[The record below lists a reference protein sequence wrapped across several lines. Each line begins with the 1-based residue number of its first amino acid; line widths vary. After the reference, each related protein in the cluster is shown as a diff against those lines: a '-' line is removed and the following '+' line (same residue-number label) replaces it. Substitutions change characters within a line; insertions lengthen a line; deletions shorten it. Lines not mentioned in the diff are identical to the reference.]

1 MNRKLLVIIALI
13 AIALIVAYRSQGWK
27 FDWALFFSSFKNVH
41 LGWLFA
47 SILATIA
54 TYFLRAVRWKVLLKP
69 VKQIHMDSLLSAT
82 LLGFSAIFILGR
94 PAEVVR
100 PVWLSR
106 REQLPF
112 SASVSTIVVERLL
125 DFVMLVIMFGIAVLY
140 ADFPATAHA
149 AGPVEMMKTTAWI
162 LLAVSVAGIA
172 AMFIFRSNIDRIT
185 PRIPFKRVAS
195 LVHNFAQGL
204 SFLEEGSSLRVTV
217 FHSATLWV
225 VIALQFWFMMLGMRF
240 DFSFLAATLVMVFV
254 AIGSIAQVPGIGG
267 GFQAGFVFCLGTF
280 FAVSPEKAVAASLIA
295 WVFSYAPTI
304 LIAAIYMLYSGLSLR
319 DLRGLETT

>member
-13 AIALIVAYRSQGWK
+13 AIGLIVAYRSQGWK

-47 SILATIA
+47 SIVATFA

-69 VKQIHMDSLLSAT
+69 VKQIHIDSLLSAT

-112 SASVSTIVVERLL
+112 SASVSTIVVERLF

-140 ADFPATAHA
+140 VELPPTANA
-149 AGPVEMMKTTAWI
+149 AGPVEVMKTVAWV
-162 LLAVSVAGIA
+162 LLTVSIAGMV
-172 AMFIFRSNIDRIT
+172 AMF
-185 PRIPFKRVAS
+185 
-195 LVHNFAQGL
+195 
-204 SFLEEGSSLRVTV
+204 V
-217 FHSATLWV
+217 F
-225 VIALQFWFMMLGMRF
+225 
-240 DFSFLAATLVMVFV
+240 
-254 AIGSIAQVPGIGG
+254 
-267 GFQAGFVFCLGTF
+267 
-280 FAVSPEKAVAASLIA
+280 
-295 WVFSYAPTI
+295 
-304 LIAAIYMLYSGLSLR
+304 
-319 DLRGLETT
+319 